1 MPAPYQARV
10 NPKEAVMVVRIV
22 SLSRVMTMV
31 ALVALVAGF
40 LMFTVGPAAAAEKEK
55 AAKAAKPAATP
66 RGGTVKVESTKASG
80 AAIVA
85 KAKACVGET
94 PEIDKVKPD
103 EARAG
108 EKVTITGRNFG
119 TPGCLSGVSF
129 GPGNPAKFT
138 HESDSTVTAT
148 VPSGKKGNTILTVTN
163 ASGGD
168 SKPFLVK

>member
-55 AAKAAKPAATP
+55 AKSKPTVTA

-94 PEIDKVKPD
+94 PQIQKVKPD
-103 EARAG
+103 EGKPG

-119 TPGCLSGVSF
+119 ALGCLNTVSF
-129 GPGNPAKFT
+129 GPSNPAKFE
-138 HESDSTVTAT
+138 HVSDSTVTAT
-148 VPSGKKGNTILTVTN
+148 VPSGKRGNLILIVTN
-163 ASGGD
+163 ASGED